1 MPITHPTHV
10 SSRRHARRMMR
21 SLIVLCL
28 IAAFALLITTLSTSH
43 TEAAQDTDAVGQ
55 NITGTGSGALQILTP
70 TGEIQAV
77 CPLKR
82 TDVKAEVSGFVARVN
97 VTQIFANPS
106 SEKIEAVYVFPL
118 PAMAAVDDM
127 KLEIAGRVV
136 RGKILRREEA
146 RSVYEAARNA
156 GQVAG
161 LLDQERPNIFTQS
174 VANIPPGA
182 QVTVTISYVETL
194 KYEDGK
200 YEFSFP
206 TVVGPR
212 YMPAASGARGDVQ
225 PLNNRNMN
233 TPPNV
238 RRRPLPRPQSSSVT
252 GVPDRERI
260 SPLVA
265 RQGRRAG
272 HDISIEV
279 NLDAGVTLD
288 NVASLSHEV
297 EVGRTGASTAIV
309 KLKNQATI
317 PNKDFVLR
325 YDVAGRE
332 VRDAL
337 LTHRPANANGKE
349 GFFTFI
355 LQPPERVAAADI
367 TPKELVFV
375 IDTSGSMMGFP
386 LDKAKETMKLALD
399 GMNSRDTFN
408 LITFSGDTRILFP
421 EPVPATREN
430 LSQAQ
435 SFLDSQRGG
444 GGTEMMRAIQ
454 AALKPSGN
462 SYGATKPVRVV
473 CFMTDGYVGNDMEI
487 IAEIQKYSAA
497 RVFSFG
503 IGNSTNRFLLDKMA
517 EAGRGEVEY
526 VALNDDGSAAARRF
540 HERVQNPLLTDISL
554 TWDGIAVT
562 DIYPRRT
569 PDVFSAKPV
578 IITGRYTR
586 PGTGKLRLRGRT
598 ASGEYTRDI
607 DVVLPAVETGHD
619 ALASLWARRKVDDL
633 MSGDWIGIQRGQP
646 QANIKEEIT
655 QLGLDYRLLTQFTS
669 FVAVEEMTITE
680 PGSPPRKIEVPVEL
694 PDGVDERGIF
704 GEQGEFSG
712 QVGNLP
718 VNGRGFSSLQM
729 LGSLQRAPARRESK
743 SQNQASVKRR
753 DVATGTPA
761 PPAATPRP
769 SGTQTNAAN
778 EMVVVTSDSD
788 AITLTSPEEQKRLTA
803 LAKLQP
809 SLAAIVERLRTKQG
823 TPHADEARFVRDGK
837 ADIQVFLID
846 KTPEILAQLK
856 ALGFEITLDP
866 QASKYVIGR
875 IGLDKLNALAE
886 LKFVRY
892 VAARS

>member
-1 MPITHPTHV
+1 MDNPTPNFVEKIMPITHRSHL
-10 SSRRHARRMMR
+10 SRRRLA
-21 SLIVLCL
+21 SCAVFLCL
-28 IAAFALLITTLSTSH
+28 IAFAVISTIPDTSR
-43 TEAAQDTDAVGQ
+43 TEAAQDTDAVNQ
-55 NITGTGSGALQILTP
+55 NVSGTGSGALQILTP
-70 TGEIQAV
+70 AGEIRAA
-77 CPLKR
+77 CPLKH

-97 VTQIFANPS
+97 VTQVFANPS

-182 QVTVTISYVETL
+182 QVTITISYVETL

-212 YMPAASGARGDVQ
+212 YIPFASGARGDVQ
-225 PLNNRNMN
+225 PQTNPSNNQPDVKRG
-233 TPPNV
+233 
-238 RRRPLPRPQSSSVT
+238 RPRFPRPQSSSVT
-252 GVPDRERI
+252 GVPDRDRI
-260 SPLVA
+260 TPPVA
-265 RQGRRAG
+265 RQGKRAG

-279 NLDAGVTLD
+279 TLDAGVTLD
-288 NVASLSHEV
+288 NVASDSHEI

-309 KLKNQATI
+309 KLKNQTTI

-337 LTHRPANANGKE
+337 LTHRAANANGKE

-355 LQPPERVAAADI
+355 LQPPERVAASDI

-399 GMNSRDTFN
+399 GMNPRDTFN

-421 EPVPATREN
+421 EPVPATRDN
-430 LSQAQ
+430 LDKAQ
-435 SFLDSQRGG
+435 SFLESQRGG

-454 AALKPSGN
+454 AALKPSSN
-462 SYGATKPVRVV
+462 MYGTTKPVRVV

-517 EAGRGEVEY
+517 EQGRGEVEY

-586 PGTGKLRLRGRT
+586 PGTGKLHLRGRT
-598 ASGEYTRDI
+598 TNGEYKRDI
-607 DVVLPAVETGHD
+607 NIELPAVETGHD

-633 MSGDWIGIQRGQP
+633 MSGDWLGIQRGQP
-646 QANIKEEIT
+646 QANVKEQIT
-655 QLGLDYRLLTQFTS
+655 QTGLDYRLLTQFTS

-704 GEQGEFSG
+704 AGGGDIVRLNQLGYFS
-712 QVGNLP
+712 N
-718 VNGRGFSSLQM
+718 LQM
-729 LGSLQRAPARRESK
+729 LSSVQRAPMERGRSE
-743 SQNQASVKRR
+743 NQGFIKRR
-753 DVATGTPA
+753 GVPTATPVPA
-761 PPAATPRP
+761 PPPM
-769 SGTQTNAAN
+769 SSTNEA
-778 EMVVVTSDSD
+778 VTVTSDADVLSLD
-788 AITLTSPEEQKRLTA
+788 KLKPEEQKRRA
-803 LAKLQP
+803 SLAKLQP

-823 TPHADEARFVRDGK
+823 TPNADEARFIRDGK
-837 ADIQVFLID
+837 ADIQVFLTG

-866 QASKYVIGR
+866 QASKFVIGR
-875 IGLDKLNALAE
+875 ITLDKLNALAE
-886 LKFVRY
+886 LKFVRFI
-892 VAARS
+892 AART

>member
-1 MPITHPTHV
+1 MPIKHR
-10 SSRRHARRMMR
+10 SRFSPRRFA
-21 SLIVLCL
+21 SHIALLCL
-28 IAAFALLITTLSTSH
+28 IAFIVIANTNVTPH
-43 TEAAQDTDAVGQ
+43 TEAAQDSDAVSQ
-55 NITGTGSGALQILTP
+55 DIANDITGTGSGALQILTP
-70 TGEIQAV
+70 TGEIQAA

-82 TDVKAEVSGFVARVN
+82 TDVKAEVSGFVARVD

-127 KLEIAGRVV
+127 KLEIAGRIV

-182 QVTVTISYVETL
+182 QVTITISYVETL

-212 YMPAASGARGDVQ
+212 YMPASPRDDIR
-225 PLNNRNMN
+225 PLNNPNA
-233 TPPNV
+233 PPNV
-238 RRRPLPRPQSSSVT
+238 KRRPLPRPQSSSVT

-260 SPLVA
+260 SPPVA
-265 RQGRRAG
+265 RQGKRAG

-309 KLKNQATI
+309 KLKNQAAI

-325 YDVAGRE
+325 YDVAGGE

-375 IDTSGSMMGFP
+375 IDTSGSMIGFP

-399 GMNSRDTFN
+399 GMNPRDTFN

-435 SFLDSQRGG
+435 SFLDSQQGG

-454 AALKPSGN
+454 AALKPSSN
-462 SYGATKPVRVV
+462 SYGTTKPVRVV

-526 VALNDDGSAAARRF
+526 VSLNDDGSAAARRF

-578 IITGRYTR
+578 IVTGRYTR
-586 PGTGKLRLRGRT
+586 PGRGKLHLRGLT
-598 ASGEYTRDI
+598 ANGEYKRDI

-633 MSGDWIGIQRGQP
+633 MSGDWLGIQRGQP
-646 QANIKEEIT
+646 QANVKEEIT
-655 QLGLDYRLLTQFTS
+655 QTGLDYRLLTQFTS

-694 PDGVDERGIF
+694 PDGVNERGIF
-704 GEQGEFSG
+704 GEQGEFST

-718 VNGRGFSSLQM
+718 INGRATSGFLMMSSPT
-729 LGSLQRAPARRESK
+729 SKREARRTRGDSRIV
-743 SQNQASVKRR
+743 NRQARPVSPN
-753 DVATGTPA
+753 VAAIPA
-761 PPAATPRP
+761 PPPVGSVDEA
-769 SGTQTNAAN
+769 
-778 EMVVVTSDSD
+778 VTVKSD
-788 AITLTSPEEQKRLTA
+788 ADVVSFEKLKPEEQKRRAT

-809 SLAAIVERLRTKQG
+809 GLAAIVERLRTKQG
-823 TPHADEARFVRDGK
+823 TPNPDETRFIREGK

-875 IGLDKLNALAE
+875 ITLDKLNLLAE
-886 LKFVRY
+886 LKFVRFI
-892 VAARS
+892 AARS

>member
-1 MPITHPTHV
+1 MPITHRSHF
-10 SSRRHARRMMR
+10 SWRRLAPCA
-21 SLIVLCL
+21 VFLCL
-28 IAAFALLITTLSTSH
+28 IALAVIATIP
-43 TEAAQDTDAVGQ
+43 AAQDTDAVDE
-55 NITGTGSGALQILTP
+55 NATGSGALRILNP
-70 TGEIQAV
+70 NGEPRGV
-77 CPLKR
+77 CPLKH
-82 TDVKAEVSGFVARVN
+82 TDVKAEVSGFISRVN
-97 VTQIFANPS
+97 VTQVFSNPS

-118 PAMAAVDDM
+118 PQMAAVDDM

-146 RSVYEAARNA
+146 QAVYDAARSA

-182 QVTVTISYVETL
+182 QVTITISYVETL

-212 YMPAASGARGDVQ
+212 YNPASPRGDVR
-225 PLNNRNMN
+225 PLNNPN
-233 TPPNV
+233 TNAPDEIKK
-238 RRRPLPRPQSSSVT
+238 RRPVPPTSSAT
-252 GVPDRERI
+252 GVPDRDHI
-260 SPLVA
+260 TPPVA

-279 NLDAGVTLD
+279 ALDAGVTLD
-288 NVASLSHEV
+288 NVTSTSHEI
-297 EVGRTGASTAIV
+297 EVGRTGSSTAVV

-317 PNKDFVLR
+317 PNKDFVVR

-332 VRDAL
+332 IRDAL
-337 LTHRPANANGKE
+337 LTHRAANANGKE

-355 LQPPERVAAADI
+355 LQPPERVSASDI

-386 LDKAKETMKLALD
+386 LDKAKEMMKLALD
-399 GMNSRDTFN
+399 GMNPRDTFN

-421 EPVPATREN
+421 EPVPATRDN
-430 LSQAQ
+430 LDKAQ
-435 SFLDSQRGG
+435 SFLESQRGG

-462 SYGATKPVRVV
+462 NYGATKPVRVV
-473 CFMTDGYVGNDMEI
+473 CFVTDGYVGNDMEI
-487 IAEIQKYSAA
+487 IAEIQKYSGA

-503 IGNSTNRFLLDKMA
+503 IGNSVNRFLLDKMA

-526 VALNDDGSAAARRF
+526 VSLTDDGSAAAHRF

-554 TWDGIAVT
+554 SWDNVAVT

-569 PDVFSAKPV
+569 PDVFSAKPI
-578 IITGRYTR
+578 IITGRFTR
-586 PGTGKLRLRGRT
+586 PGTGKLHLRGRT
-598 ASGEYTRDI
+598 ASGEYKRDI
-607 DVVLPAVETGHD
+607 AIEFPDMEPRHD

-633 MSGDWIGIQRGQP
+633 MGEDWIGIQRGQP
-646 QANIKEEIT
+646 RADVKEQIT
-655 QLGLDYRLLTQFTS
+655 QMGLDYRLLTQFTS

-704 GEQGEFSG
+704 GDARRRGDNFVSFSG
-712 QVGNLP
+712 GVSGM
-718 VNGRGFSSLQM
+718 SLMMQ
-729 LGSLQRAPARRESK
+729 SNVSRREAGRSAKSK
-743 SQNQASVKRR
+743 SSSAS
-753 DVATGTPA
+753 TPA
-761 PPAATPRP
+761 PPP
-769 SGTQTNAAN
+769 SIGRVN
-778 EMVVVTSDSD
+778 EAVTVTSDAD
-788 AITLTSPEEQKRLTA
+788 AISIVEPEEQKRRAA

-823 TPHADEARFVRDGK
+823 TPHADEAKFVRNGK
-837 ADIQVFLID
+837 AEIQVFLSE
-846 KTPEILAQLK
+846 KTPEVLAQLK
-856 ALGFEITLDP
+856 ALGFEIVLDP
-866 QASKYVIGR
+866 QSSKLVIGR
-875 IGLDKLNALAE
+875 IALDKLSTLAE

-892 VAARS
+892 IAVQK

>member
-10 SSRRHARRMMR
+10 SSRQRRTR
-21 SLIVLCL
+21 RTRRIVVVLCL
-28 IAAFALLITTLSTSH
+28 IATFAVLLTTLTTPR
-43 TEAAQDTDAVGQ
+43 TEAAQDADTVNQ
-55 NITGTGSGALQILTP
+55 NISGTGSGALQILTP
-70 TGEIQAV
+70 TGEIQAA
-77 CPLKR
+77 CPLKH

-97 VTQIFANPS
+97 VTQVFANPS

-156 GQVAG
+156 GQVTG

-182 QVTVTISYVETL
+182 QVTITISYVETL

-212 YMPAASGARGDVQ
+212 YIPAALRGDVQ
-225 PLNNRNMN
+225 TTN

-238 RRRPLPRPQSSSVT
+238 KRRFPQTQSSSAT

-260 SPLVA
+260 SPPVA
-265 RQGRRAG
+265 RQGKRAG
-272 HDISIEV
+272 HDIAISV

-288 NVASLSHEV
+288 NVTSTSHEV
-297 EVGRTGASTAIV
+297 EVGRTGSSTAIV

-317 PNKDFVLR
+317 PNKDFVLH

-337 LTHRPANANGKE
+337 LTHRAANANSKE

-355 LQPPERVAAADI
+355 LQPPERVVASDI

-399 GMNSRDTFN
+399 GMNPRDTFN

-435 SFLDSQRGG
+435 SFLDSQRGE

-454 AALKPSGN
+454 AALKPSSN
-462 SYGATKPVRVV
+462 IYGTTKPVRVV

-526 VALNDDGSAAARRF
+526 VALNDDGSAAAHRF
-540 HERVQNPLLTDISL
+540 HERIQNPLLTDISL

-598 ASGEYTRDI
+598 ANGEYTRDI
-607 DVVLPAVETGHD
+607 NVELPAVETGHD

-633 MSGDWIGIQRGQP
+633 MSGDWLGIQRGQP
-646 QANIKEEIT
+646 QPNVKEQIT
-655 QLGLDYRLLTQFTS
+655 QTGLDYRLLTQFTS

-704 GEQGEFSG
+704 GSEAES
-712 QVGNLP
+712 LP
-718 VNGRGFSSLQM
+718 INGRSVSRLLMMSPGAMSVSHKERGRM
-729 LGSLQRAPARRESK
+729 
-743 SQNQASVKRR
+743 QNQGFIKRR
-753 DVATGTPA
+753 DAATALPVPA
-761 PPAATPRP
+761 PPPV
-769 SGTQTNAAN
+769 SSAN
-778 EMVVVTSDSD
+778 DSVIVTTDADVVSFEE
-788 AITLTSPEEQKRLTA
+788 LKPEEQKRRAT

-823 TPHADEARFVRDGK
+823 VPNADEARFVRDGK
-837 ADIQVFLID
+837 ADIQVFLTD

-856 ALGFEITLDP
+856 ALGFEIVLDP
-866 QASKYVIGR
+866 QASKFVIGR
-875 IGLDKLNALAE
+875 VSIDKLNLLAE

-892 VAARS
+892 VAAQK